1 MDDVTRALER
11 AEVAFCV
18 TTSADGFVLTIGERT
33 RAAVLAFLKA
43 MPPLICEFE
52 DGTTV
57 DTKVLSWLAAAIEEA
72 QG

>member
-11 AEVAFCV
+11 AADAVDKDLSHNDDFTPDTVA
-18 TTSADGFVLTIGERT
+18 

-57 DTKVLSWLAAAIEEA
+57 DTKVLPWLAAAIRAGGE
-72 QG
+72 G